1 MPAGVHTIEVKKDD
15 EKQIASKIVN
25 VPANERVMRLG
36 IQEQKEALNWVQ
48 TAIIIMTILV
58 MVALVIIYFR
68 NSLLKLLQRLVGK
81 A

>member
-1 MPAGVHTIEVKKDD
+1 VPAGVHTIEVKKDD